1 MFLRAWSSAG
11 VPPPNDGSE
20 RAMTEGVAGV
30 VVVVAGVV
38 VVVAAAFLGIMKY
51 DVTAECYE
59 VYII

>member
-1 MFLRAWSSAG
+1 
-11 VPPPNDGSE
+11 
-20 RAMTEGVAGV
+20 VAGV
-30 VVVVAGVV
+30 VV